1 MRELPY
7 KKLALIFAVIWMGI
21 GFFALAFYLLSFI
34 SNIILWVVLAGVLSF
49 MLYKPAKHLQERL
62 HRLPWA
68 LVVVLIYLIIIILIG
83 SVSAGIGVS
92 LTVETQSLTQ
102 DYARFVDSM
111 RDSIRSLQAFLERL
125 GINVNLVAL
134 EERGLVLLSENSD
147 VVFNAFLG
155 LLDKF
160 SSGISQIFL
169 ILIIS
174 LYFLLEARIIG
185 ESFTSAVPEHYRD
198 EMRRLGREIGRMVG
212 GYTKG
217 QLVLSILVGVFAGVG
232 AFAFGLP
239 YALAIGV
246 FAAIFNLIPVVGSF
260 IAGVPAVALA
270 LIFQSWPVALAVAGY
285 FVVINQV
292 ESNILRPRIVSESVD
307 LSPLTT
313 ILALLVGTQLGGII
327 GALLAVPVLSIIL
340 IFIRYIVRWYRAYT
354 RGIAPAES

>member
-21 GFFALAFYLLSFI
+21 GFFALAFYLFGFI
-34 SNIILWVVLAGVLSF
+34 SNIVIWVVLAGMLSY
-49 MLYKPAKHLQERL
+49 MLNGPARRL
-62 HRLPWA
+62 HERFHQLPWA
-68 LVVVLIYLIIIILIG
+68 LVVVLIYLIIFLAIG
-83 SVSAGIGVS
+83 AVSTGIGVS
-92 LTVETQSLTQ
+92 LTIETRGLTQ
-102 DYARFVDSM
+102 DYARFIDSTS
-111 RDSIRSLQAFLERL
+111 DSIRSLQALLGGF
-125 GINVNLVAL
+125 GINVDLMAL
-134 EERGLVLLSENSD
+134 EERGIALLSENSD
-147 VVFNAFLG
+147 VVFEAFLG
-155 LLDKF
+155 LLDKL

-174 LYFLLEARIIG
+174 LYFLLEARQIS
-185 ESFTSAVPEHYRD
+185 ESFTSAVPERYRD
-198 EMRRLGREIGRMVG
+198 EMKQLGLEIGKVVG

-217 QLVLSILVGVFAGVG
+217 QVILSLIVGVFAGVG
-232 AFAFGLP
+232 SFAFGLP

-270 LIFQSWPVALAVAGY
+270 IIFQSWPIALAVAGY

-307 LSPLTT
+307 LSPLMT
-313 ILALLVGTQLGGII
+313 IIALLVGTQLAGII

-340 IFIRYIVRWYRAYT
+340 IFIRYIVRWYRSYT
-354 RGIAPAES
+354 QETAPAE